1 MIFRYFY
8 DNTLAQASYLV
19 GCAATGEAL
28 IVDPMRDIQPYLAM
42 AEKEGLRITHV
53 TETHI
58 HADFVSGIRD
68 VAAATGATMY
78 LSDMGDADWKYGFA
92 NDPQVILVRDGDAFM
107 VGNIR
112 IEVLA
117 TPGHTLEHVAFG
129 LTDTAAADK
138 PMGVF
143 TGDFLFVGDV
153 GRPDLLEEAAGFV
166 GTKEPG
172 ARTQYQ
178 TVERFKQLPD
188 YLQIWPAHGA
198 GSACGKALG
207 AIPSTTL
214 GYEKLFNPAFQ
225 FNDEESFVKWLL
237 ADQPEPPRY
246 FAQMKHVNKV
256 GSPLVRDLVVPQQLD
271 RDALDAA
278 LADGLLVVDMRSRED
293 YVEAHIAGT
302 LSVPMGNTMF
312 STYVGWFVDYKQPM
326 YFITPDAEAVELILI
341 ALRAIGIDNVPGYF
355 LPEVVNGDTVN
366 LPTFTAQELA
376 ERMQA
381 NGLMV
386 LDVRGGTEFAQG
398 HIPSA
403 TNIPLGYLP
412 RHLDQLP
419 TDRLIVTNCASGY
432 RSQVA
437 ASLLRKLGFTDVA
450 NLNEGESVWA
460 DVFAA
465 EVAR

>member
-8 DNTLAQASYLV
+8 DDTLAQASYLV

-28 IVDPMRDIQPYLAM
+28 IVDPMRNIQPYLAM

-58 HADFVSGIRD
+58 HADFVSGIREL
-68 VAAATGATMY
+68 AAATGATMY

-92 NDPQVILVRDGDAFM
+92 NDPQVVLVRDGDAFM

-117 TPGHTLEHVAFG
+117 TPGHTLEHVAFV

-143 TGDFLFVGDV
+143 TGDFLFVGDI

-178 TVERFKQLPD
+178 TVQRFKQLPD

-225 FNDEESFVKWLL
+225 FNDEEAFVKWLL

-256 GSPLVRDLVVPQQLD
+256 GAPLLRDLVVPQQLG
-271 RDALDAA
+271 RDALDTT

-293 YVEAHIAGT
+293 YVAAHIAGT
-302 LSVPMGNTMF
+302 LSVPMDNTMF
-312 STYVGWFVDYKQPM
+312 STYVGWFVDYQQPM
-326 YFITPDAEAVELILI
+326 YFIAPDAEAVEPILI

-355 LPEVVNGDTVN
+355 LPEVVKGDTVS
-366 LPTFTAQELA
+366 LPTFTTQELA
-376 ERMQA
+376 ERMTE

-386 LDVRGGTEFAQG
+386 LDVRGVTEFAQG
-398 HIPSA
+398 HIPGA

-437 ASLLRKLGFTDVA
+437 ASLLRKLGFTNVA
-450 NLNEGESVWA
+450 NLSEGEAVWA
-460 DVFAA
+460 EVFAA